1 MVRFYIVRH
10 GQTLLNS
17 LDRAQGWADSPLT
30 EAGMQMAADIGQ
42 KLKGIDFGV
51 VFTSDMLRAVQ
62 TAELILEAGGK
73 SGVSIEKDARLREW
87 CLGCMEAEN
96 NAVFI
101 KNVSDWLGGVS
112 SFAELNQRLPDVAD
126 VIYEHDTTGMA
137 EPFQTIEERL
147 KATFVDIVQR
157 HGMEENTNILIVTHA
172 FAIKT
177 IFHLFAPKQ
186 LGKVGK
192 VKNASVSRLVF
203 ENEIFFL
210 EPYIQL

>member
-1 MVRFYIVRH
+1 MVCFYIVRH

-30 EAGMQMAADIGQ
+30 EAGKQMVADIGE
-42 KLKGIDFGV
+42 KLKGIDFDV
-51 VFTSDMLRAVQ
+51 VYTSDMLRAVQ
-62 TAELILEAGGK
+62 TAELILEAGGEG
-73 SGVSIEKDARLREW
+73 GVPIEKDARLREW

>member
-73 SGVSIEKDARLREW
+73 SGVPIEKDARLREW

-126 VIYEHDTTGMA
+126 TIYEHDTAGMA